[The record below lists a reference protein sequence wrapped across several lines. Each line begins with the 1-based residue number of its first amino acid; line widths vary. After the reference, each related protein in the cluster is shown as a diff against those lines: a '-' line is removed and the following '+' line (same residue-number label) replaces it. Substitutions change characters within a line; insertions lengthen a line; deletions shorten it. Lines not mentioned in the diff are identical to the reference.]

1 MGKGKSPLQ
10 IYNVGA
16 SCERVQMDILH
27 PLSIILSRNKYLLVV
42 VDCFTKWME
51 AFPLKN
57 IRAKTIAESF
67 SGYLEIRGSVG
78 IFIFY
83 LIHTD

>member
-16 SCERVQMDILH
+16 SFERVQMDILH

-42 VDCFTKWME
+42 VDCFIKWME

-57 IRAKTIAESF
+57 IRAKIIAE
-67 SGYLEIRGSVG
+67 
-78 IFIFY
+78 IF
-83 LIHTD
+83 LN